1 MEKRFVFRHMEHSDA
16 IENYA
21 NEKLAK
27 LERVLHIE
35 EHEPVRIDIIMT
47 ANREHHHHEIDL
59 HISAA
64 HVNFAIKREGPE
76 LYLLIDQVIDIA
88 VETVQKQRKE
98 QIDSLKE
105 DNQFRRIK

>member
-21 NEKLAK
+21 NNKLAK
-27 LERVLHIE
+27 LERILHLE
-35 EHEPVRIDIIMT
+35 EREPVRIDIIMT
-47 ANREHHHHEIDL
+47 ANRDHHHHEIDL
-59 HISAA
+59 HVSAA
-64 HVNFAIKREGPE
+64 HLNFAIKREGPE

-88 VETVQKQRKE
+88 VEEIQKERKK

-105 DNQFRRIK
+105 DNQFRKIK